1 MTAVGA
7 VGVADALQ
15 ADIEG
20 ISQPRAVVVGVM
32 AGEGV
37 QIGVL
42 LDANAPVSVM
52 TDPLLKVVNSRLR
65 ELGEIPLETTGR
77 GKWALCLVDGTPL
90 RATQSLTEQD
100 IYDGDRLWIRFLPD
114 TEHRSQ
120 VIEHISTAVSANLSK
135 RFAAIDPIVAVQ
147 VGVSMVAI
155 GVTAA
160 AGLLL
165 WWRWHH
171 NSWLSTVYATII
183 AAVVLT
189 VATMLSMRAKTHSDR
204 LVADIMLLGGLA
216 PLTVAAASAP
226 PGGMGS
232 PQAVLGFGVLAVAAA
247 LALRFT
253 GRRLSIYT
261 AIVTIS
267 AVAAVASLVRMVA
280 MTSAVTGFACVLLVC
295 VIAYHA
301 APALSRRLSGIRLPV
316 FPSAT
321 SRWVFEARPDLPTTV
336 VRPEGGAPVL
346 EGPASVRDVVLQAE
360 RARSFLT
367 GLLLGLGVLTVVS
380 LTALA
385 DPHTGDRWLP
395 LLLAAFTS
403 GFLLLRG
410 RSYVDRWQAIILAST
425 AVIIVAAV
433 VIRYALGLQSP
444 LAVSI
449 SVAILVLLPAAG
461 MTAAA
466 VVPNTIYSPLFRKF
480 VEWIEYLCLMPI
492 FPLALWLMNVY
503 AAIRY
508 R

>member
-1 MTAVGA
+1 MTA
-7 VGVADALQ
+7 VADALQ

-32 AGEGV
+32 AGDGV

-65 ELGEIPLETTGR
+65 ELGEVPLEATGR
-77 GKWALCLVDGTPL
+77 GRWALCLVDGTPL

-100 IYDGDRLWIRFLPD
+100 VYDGDRLWIQFIAD
-114 TEHRSQ
+114 TEKRSQ
-120 VIEHISTAVSANLSK
+120 VIEHISTAVSSNLSK
-135 RFAAIDPIVAVQ
+135 RFAAIDPVVAVQ
-147 VGVSMVAI
+147 VGASMVAI
-155 GVTAA
+155 GVTTASA
-160 AGLLL
+160 LLG
-165 WWRWHH
+165 WYRWHH
-171 NSWLSTVYATII
+171 NSWLPTVYAAVI
-183 AAVVLT
+183 AALTLT
-189 VATMLSMRAKTHSDR
+189 VAVMLAMRAKTHQDR
-204 LVADIMLLGGLA
+204 SVADTLLLSGLA
-216 PLTVAAASAP
+216 PLSVAAASAP
-226 PGGMGS
+226 PGGVGS
-232 PQAVLGFGVLAVAAA
+232 PQAVLGFGVLTVAAA

-267 AVAAVASLVRMVA
+267 VVATIASLARMVA
-280 MTSAVTGFACVLLVC
+280 MTSAVTNFACIVLAC

-301 APALSRRLSGIRLPV
+301 APALSRRLAGIRLPV

-336 VRPEGGAPVL
+336 VRSGGGPPVL

-360 RARSFLT
+360 RARSFLS

-380 LTALA
+380 LTALS
-385 DPHTGDRWLP
+385 DPHTGQRWLP
-395 LLLAAFTS
+395 LLLTAFTA

-410 RSYVDRWQAIILAST
+410 RSYVDRGQAITLAGT

-433 VIRYALGLQSP
+433 VVRYVLVLQSP

-449 SVAILVLLPAAG
+449 GVAIMVLLPAAG

>member
-1 MTAVGA
+1 MTAV
-7 VGVADALQ
+7 ADAPQ

-20 ISQPRAVVVGVM
+20 VAQPRAVVVGIM

-42 LDANAPVSVM
+42 LDANAPVSLM

-65 ELGEIPLETTGR
+65 ELGETPLEATGR
-77 GKWALCLVDGTPL
+77 GRWALCLVDGAPL

-100 IYDGDRLWIRFLPD
+100 VYDGDRLWIRFIAD

-120 VIEHISTAVSANLSK
+120 VIEHISTAVSADLSK

-147 VGVSMVAI
+147 VGASMVAA
-155 GVTAA
+155 GVFLASA
-160 AGLLL
+160 LLG
-165 WWRWHH
+165 WYRWQH
-171 NSWLSTVYATII
+171 NSWLPTIFGGVI
-183 AAVVLT
+183 GAVVLAVSVLLLMRAKTDQDRRVGDIMLLGALPSLSVAAAAAPPGPLGSPQALLGTGVLT
-189 VATMLSMRAKTHSDR
+189 VATM
-204 LVADIMLLGGLA
+204 
-216 PLTVAAASAP
+216 
-226 PGGMGS
+226 
-232 PQAVLGFGVLAVAAA
+232 

-253 GRRLSIYT
+253 GRRLGLYT
-261 AIVTIS
+261 AIVTVS
-267 AVAAVASLVRMVA
+267 AVTMIASLSRMVA
-280 MTSAVTGFACVLLVC
+280 MTSAVTLLSCVALTC
-295 VIAYHA
+295 VIGYHA
-301 APALSRRLSGIRLPV
+301 APALARRLAGIRLPV

-336 VRPEGGAPVL
+336 VRTDGGPPVL
-346 EGPASVRDVVLQAE
+346 EGPASVRDVLLQAE

-367 GLLLGLGVLTVVS
+367 GLLVGFGVLTVVS
-380 LTALA
+380 LTALC
-385 DPHTGDRWLP
+385 DPHTSQRWLP
-395 LLLAAFTS
+395 LFLAGFIS
-403 GFLLLRG
+403 GFIMLRG
-410 RSYVDRWQAIILAST
+410 RSYVDRWQAITLAGT
-425 AVIIVAAV
+425 AVLIVAAV
-433 VIRYALGLQSP
+433 VSRYILVLSSP
-444 LAVSI
+444 LSVSLG
-449 SVAILVLLPAAG
+449 VGILVLLPAAG

>member
-1 MTAVGA
+1 MTA

-20 ISQPRAVVVGVM
+20 IAQPRAVVVGVM

-65 ELGEIPLETTGR
+65 ELGETPLEAAGR
-77 GKWALCLVDGTPL
+77 GRWALCLVDGTPL

-135 RFAAIDPIVAVQ
+135 RFAAIDPVVAVQ
-147 VGVSMVAI
+147 VGASMVAI

-160 AGLLL
+160 SGLLG

-171 NSWLSTVYATII
+171 NSWLPTAYASVI
-183 AAVVLT
+183 AVIALS
-189 VATMLSMRAKTHSDR
+189 VAILLAMRAKTHSDR
-204 LVADIMLLGGLA
+204 LVADIMLLSGLA

-226 PGGMGS
+226 PGGVGS
-232 PQAVLGFGVLAVAAA
+232 PQAVLGFGMLAIGAS
-247 LALRFT
+247 LTLRFT
-253 GRRLSIYT
+253 GRRLAIYT

-267 AVAAVASLVRMVA
+267 AVAAIASLARMVA
-280 MTSAVTGFACVLLVC
+280 NTSAVTNFTCVVLVC
-295 VIAYHA
+295 VLAYQA
-301 APALSRRLSGIRLPV
+301 APAISRRLAGIRLPV

-336 VRPEGGAPVL
+336 VRADGGAPVL

-360 RARSFLT
+360 RARSFLS
-367 GLLLGLGVLTVVS
+367 GLLLGLGVLMVVS
-380 LTALA
+380 LTALS
-385 DPHTGDRWLP
+385 DPHTFQRWLP
-395 LLLAAFTS
+395 LILAGFVA
-403 GFLLLRG
+403 GFLMLRG
-410 RSYVDRWQAIILAST
+410 RSYVDRWQAITLAGTS
-425 AVIIVAAV
+425 VLIVASIV
-433 VIRYALGLQSP
+433 VRYALGLQSP

-480 VEWIEYLCLMPI
+480 VEYIEYLCLMPI

>member
-1 MTAVGA
+1 
-7 VGVADALQ
+7 
-15 ADIEG
+15 
-20 ISQPRAVVVGVM
+20 M

-65 ELGEIPLETTGR
+65 ELGEVPLEATGR
-77 GKWALCLVDGTPL
+77 GRWALCVVDGTPL

-100 IYDGDRLWIRFLPD
+100 VYDGDRLWIRFTQD
-114 TEHRSQ
+114 TEKRSQ
-120 VIEHISTAVSANLSK
+120 IIEHISTAVSANLSK

-147 VGVSMVAI
+147 VGASMVAI

-160 AGLLL
+160 AGLLG
-165 WWRWHH
+165 WYRWHH
-171 NSWLSTVYATII
+171 NSWLPTAYAAII
-183 AAVVLT
+183 AAVMLT
-189 VATMLSMRAKTHSDR
+189 VSILRAMRAKTQSDR
-204 LVADIMLLGGLA
+204 HVADTMLLASLA
-216 PLTVAAASAP
+216 PLSVAAAAAP
-226 PGGMGS
+226 PGGVGS
-232 PQAVLGFGVLAVAAA
+232 PHAVLGFGVLTVAAA

-253 GRRLSIYT
+253 GRRLGIYT

-267 AVAAVASLVRMVA
+267 VVATIASLARMVA
-280 MTSAVTGFACVLLVC
+280 MTSAVTNFACVVLAC
-295 VIAYHA
+295 VLAYQA
-301 APALSRRLSGIRLPV
+301 APALSRRLAGIRLPV

-336 VRPEGGAPVL
+336 VRSGGAPVL

-367 GLLLGLGVLTVVS
+367 GLLLGLGVLMVVS
-380 LTALA
+380 LTALS
-385 DPHTGDRWLP
+385 DPHTGQRWLP
-395 LLLAAFTS
+395 LLLAGFTA
-403 GFLLLRG
+403 GFLMLRG
-410 RSYVDRWQAIILAST
+410 RSYVDRWQAITLAATS
-425 AVIIVAAV
+425 VIIVAAV
-433 VIRYALGLQSP
+433 VVRYALVLHSP
-444 LAVSI
+444 LAVSM

>member
-1 MTAVGA
+1 
-7 VGVADALQ
+7 
-15 ADIEG
+15 
-20 ISQPRAVVVGVM
+20 M

-52 TDPLLKVVNSRLR
+52 TDALLKVVNSRLR
-65 ELGEIPLETTGR
+65 ELGETPLEATGR
-77 GKWALCLVDGTPL
+77 GRWALCLVDGTPL

-114 TEHRSQ
+114 AEHRSQ

-147 VGVSMVAI
+147 VGASMVAI

-160 AGLLL
+160 AGLLG

-171 NSWLSTVYATII
+171 NSWLPTVYAAII

-189 VATMLSMRAKTHSDR
+189 VAIMRAMRATTHSDR
-204 LVADIMLLGGLA
+204 LVADILLLSGLA

-226 PGGMGS
+226 PGGVGS
-232 PQAVLGFGVLAVAAA
+232 PQAVLGFGVLTVAAA

-253 GRRLSIYT
+253 GRRLALYT

-267 AVAAVASLVRMVA
+267 GVAAIASLARMVA
-280 MTSAVTGFACVLLVC
+280 MTSAVTNFTCVVLVC
-295 VIAYHA
+295 VLAYQA
-301 APALSRRLSGIRLPV
+301 APALSRRLAGIRLPV

-336 VRPEGGAPVL
+336 ARPDGGAPVL

-367 GLLLGLGVLTVVS
+367 GLLLGLGVLMVVS
-380 LTALA
+380 LTALS
-385 DPHTGDRWLP
+385 DPHTGQRWLP
-395 LLLAAFTS
+395 LLLAGFTA
-403 GFLLLRG
+403 GFLMLRG
-410 RSYVDRWQAIILAST
+410 RSYVDRWQAITLAATS
-425 AVIIVAAV
+425 VIIVAAV
-433 VIRYALGLQSP
+433 VVRYALVLQSP

-449 SVAILVLLPAAG
+449 SVGILVLLPAAG

-466 VVPNTIYSPLFRKF
+466 VVPNTIYSPLFRKL
-480 VEWIEYLCLMPI
+480 VEYVEYLCLMPI

>member
-1 MTAVGA
+1 MTA
-7 VGVADALQ
+7 VADALQ

-52 TDPLLKVVNSRLR
+52 TDALLKVVNSRLR
-65 ELGEIPLETTGR
+65 ELGETPLEAEGR
-77 GKWALCLVDGTPL
+77 GRWALCLVDGTPL

-114 TEHRSQ
+114 SEHRSQ

-135 RFAAIDPIVAVQ
+135 RFAAIDPIVALQ
-147 VGVSMVAI
+147 VGASMVAI

-160 AGLLL
+160 AGLVG

-171 NSWLSTVYATII
+171 NSWLPTVYGAII
-183 AAVVLT
+183 ATLVLAVAILL
-189 VATMLSMRAKTHSDR
+189 AMRAKTPSDR
-204 LVADIMLLGGLA
+204 SVADIMLLGGLA
-216 PLTVAAASAP
+216 PLTVAAAAAP
-226 PGGMGS
+226 PGGVGS
-232 PQAVLGFGVLAVAAA
+232 PQAVLGFGVLAISAA

-253 GRRLSIYT
+253 GRRLGIYT

-267 AVAAVASLVRMVA
+267 VVAAIASLARMVA
-280 MTSAVTGFACVLLVC
+280 NTSAVTNFACVVLVC
-295 VIAYHA
+295 VLTYQA
-301 APALSRRLSGIRLPV
+301 APALSRRLAGIRLPV
-316 FPSAT
+316 VPSAT

-336 VRPEGGAPVL
+336 VRSEGGPPVL

-367 GLLLGLGVLTVVS
+367 GLLLGLGVLMVVS
-380 LTALA
+380 LTALS
-385 DPHTGDRWLP
+385 DPHTFQRWLP
-395 LLLAAFTS
+395 LLLAGFCA
-403 GFLLLRG
+403 GFLMLRG
-410 RSYVDRWQAIILAST
+410 RSYVDRWQAITLAATS
-425 AVIIVAAV
+425 VIIVAAV
-433 VIRYALGLQSP
+433 VVRYALGLQSP
-444 LAVSI
+444 LSLLI

-461 MTAAA
+461 LTAAA
-466 VVPNTIYSPLFRKF
+466 VVPNTVYSPLFRKL

>member
-1 MTAVGA
+1 MTSA
-7 VGVADALQ
+7 GVSDALQ
-15 ADIEG
+15 AEIEG
-20 ISQPRAVVVGVM
+20 IAQPRAVVVGVM

-65 ELGEIPLETTGR
+65 ELGETPLEATGR
-77 GKWALCLVDGTPL
+77 GRWALCLVDGTPL

-147 VGVSMVAI
+147 VGASMVGI

-160 AGLLL
+160 AGLLG

-171 NSWLSTVYATII
+171 NSWLPTVYSAII
-183 AAVVLT
+183 AAIVLT
-189 VATMLSMRAKTHSDR
+189 VAILLAMRAKTNSDR
-204 LVADIMLLGGLA
+204 LVADIMLLSGLA

-226 PGGMGS
+226 PGGVGS
-232 PQAVLGFGVLAVAAA
+232 PQAVLGFGVLAIAAA
-247 LALRFT
+247 LTLRFT
-253 GRRLSIYT
+253 GRRLGIYT

-267 AVAAVASLVRMVA
+267 AVAAIASLARMVA
-280 MTSAVTGFACVLLVC
+280 NTSAVTNFTCVVLVC
-295 VIAYHA
+295 VLAYQA
-301 APALSRRLSGIRLPV
+301 APAMSRRLAGIRLPV

-336 VRPEGGAPVL
+336 VRPDGGAPVL

-367 GLLLGLGVLTVVS
+367 GLLLGLGVLMVVS
-380 LTALA
+380 LTALS
-385 DPHTGDRWLP
+385 DPHTFQRWLP
-395 LLLAAFTS
+395 LLLAGFSA
-403 GFLLLRG
+403 GFLMLRG
-410 RSYVDRWQAIILAST
+410 RSYVDRWQAITLAST
-425 AVIIVAAV
+425 AVLIVAAV
-433 VIRYALGLQSP
+433 VVRYALGLQSS

-449 SVAILVLLPAAG
+449 CVAILVLLPALG

-466 VVPNTIYSPLFRKF
+466 VVPNTIYSPLFRKL
-480 VEWIEYLCLMPI
+480 VEYVEYLCLMPI